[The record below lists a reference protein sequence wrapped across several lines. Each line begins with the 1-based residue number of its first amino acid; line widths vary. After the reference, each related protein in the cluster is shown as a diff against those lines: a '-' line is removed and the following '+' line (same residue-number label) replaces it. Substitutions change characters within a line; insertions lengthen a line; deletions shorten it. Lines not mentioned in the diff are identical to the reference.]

1 MKPDLL
7 FLSLLL
13 PLAVL
18 AAACT
23 TETKDQGQGNPAAA
37 GNVESSVRSAAD
49 AWNNKDLDRFLVG
62 WTDNGLKQEF
72 GVTHEEA
79 GEALSPRM
87 GELNI
92 DVRKMSNTNVNG
104 NTATTDAEFIF
115 GSTVQP
121 ERLSLVKEGDAW
133 KIDGTEPLRAEVPG
147 GVTAVDVK
155 MSEFTFGF
163 DRSSITDGN
172 VAFRVEN
179 IGMQPHELVLIK
191 IDEDFDLQ
199 KALQSPGEPEGL
211 EFVGAIGPLETGE
224 QNNLVFARKLQLG
237 RYAMVCFMPDINDQQ
252 QHTPHLLKGMI
263 VEFAVE

>member
-1 MKPDLL
+1 MKPELL

-18 AAACT
+18 ATACT
-23 TETKDQGQGNPAAA
+23 TETKDQDQSSSAAA
-37 GNVESSVRSAAD
+37 GNVESSVRSAAN
-49 AWNNKDLDRFLVG
+49 AWNDKDLDRFLVR
-62 WTDNGLKQEF
+62 WTDNGLKEEF

-79 GEALSPRM
+79 KEALSPRM
-87 GELNI
+87 GEPNI
-92 DVRKMSNTNVNG
+92 DVRRVSNTDVNG
-104 NTATTDAEFIF
+104 NTATTDVEFIF

-121 ERLSLVKEGDAW
+121 ERLSLVKEGDTW

-155 MSEFTFGF
+155 MTEFTFGF
-163 DRSSITDGN
+163 DRSSVTDGN
-172 VAFRVEN
+172 VALRVEN

-191 IDEDFDLQ
+191 MDEDFDLQ

-211 EFVGAIGPLETGE
+211 DFVGAIGPLETGE
-224 QNNLVFARKLQLG
+224 QSNLVFAKKLQPG

-252 QHTPHLLKGMI
+252 HTPHLLKGMI
-263 VEFAVE
+263 VEFTVE